1 MNIYAP
7 VTTPDRYI
15 FYDQLLQR
23 SFFQT
28 LVTNMNTA
36 EGLHNNHLSN
46 VTDAPSIVVG
56 DFNYNFRQYRPPSIV
71 KPASI
76 QSQWLFHSMLT
87 HYYQESTH
95 ELIHEPQVPTFRRNT
110 TFTTIDY
117 MFLNPQLM
125 DFRTDQFVHF
135 VHSDWTD
142 HAMLSTQLTFDNP
155 DLGKGLWRA
164 NPQLVH
170 NEYFCQRLFTKL
182 DDFHT
187 LLASNAND
195 LTPQVIWDQIK
206 ELTRQVAKS
215 CSRRQSEWRRRLLR
229 RLQSKRNKLLRLY
242 KTTQVRNDRLPKI
255 ESMIGNLQQELADI
269 QALRSGIKWREHG
282 EKSAGFLKRLTSQRS
297 QQRAI
302 PTLQHP
308 ISSSDCA
315 TTKDKQ
321 AAAVAYYE
329 RLYTADIV
337 DTEAIR
343 YFTNQIPHTDK
354 ILDSD
359 HPSLCAPFTLDELV
373 EAGTRAPKQSSPGID
388 SLPYAIIQL
397 LFTHP
402 LTAAIALRVYSDA
415 LSNGVFPQSWQE
427 TCLVLLPKKGDLA
440 LLQNWRPISLIC
452 CDAKIFTRLLNAR
465 LMLHFG
471 TRLTT
476 SQSGFMPHRFIGE
489 PAMTLHCA
497 LSLATATHSTSIA
510 LLLDQEKAY
519 DRVNLEYLTAVL
531 TAFNMPSSLI
541 SSLLSLF
548 TNTQVRV
555 NINGFLSE
563 AFPTQRGMRQGDPIS
578 PLLFNIIF
586 DPFLRAINQHQNILG
601 FDFTRIAATNPRF
614 SSPLADNVPL
624 ADPVK
629 VLAYADDTLV
639 FLNDLSE
646 FHQLQ
651 QLINKYAAASN
662 ASLNYHKTQ
671 ALSLSGVPHESWIL
685 GLRASGISS
694 WHDQNA
700 TAPIIYLGYPICSS
714 TAQKNSY
721 FDALLTR
728 LRDFCRLHSVRNLT
742 FRGRVTVLNSLL
754 FSKVWHIAR
763 LFPFSANDIHKLQQ
777 LGASFVNQNAKLTRF
792 SFATLCLP
800 RSHGGLGLL
809 DPAVQINALQWRWL
823 HPLLHPSDP
832 TPPTKTSLPY
842 LRVILNFFLATPSYP
857 TYHWSLLFPA
867 CRPSSARKVIAPLY
881 NILRAVDTI
890 VRKFGVCHVSFSTC
904 LRLPFSTLVEHNL
917 PPNHSLSPT
926 FRSPKEVVKHYPRV
940 LQLTGN
946 DVFIFDTTTQALQLR
961 TSVIGLPHQP
971 TSLRAI
977 NFLQAQNLLLTN
989 FIHFNMLLLV
999 PRPNITHIDL
1009 STITN
1014 YSDSISLVSTLL
1026 LSLLATSFS
1035 FESHSFLLSLPTN
1048 QGFKSLPLHTNPSSY
1063 SSPLGV
1069 AKWKQFWTL
1078 QIPLNARN
1086 TWFRI
1091 LHEKV
1096 TTRQL
1101 LHQRLRDSFT
1111 PYCPH
1116 CQSSS
1121 STIPTI
1127 IEDTEHFL
1135 FSCPRKLDVWRQ
1147 TLSLYISPR
1156 FSYFA
1161 YEEYIAILHL
1171 RLDIDR
1177 SSHELFPALSVF
1189 QVFACIQQAIWSA
1202 HYRQVFQ
1209 HVPFIPST
1217 VIHSIHRTLLNL
1229 DSQLS
1234 FDTII

>member
-1 MNIYAP
+1 MP
-7 VTTPDRYI
+7 YI
-15 FYDQLLQR
+15 Q
-23 SFFQT
+23 
-28 LVTNMNTA
+28 
-36 EGLHNNHLSN
+36 
-46 VTDAPSIVVG
+46 
-56 DFNYNFRQYRPPSIV
+56 
-71 KPASI
+71 
-76 QSQWLFHSMLT
+76 
-87 HYYQESTH
+87 
-95 ELIHEPQVPTFRRNT
+95 IH
-110 TFTTIDY
+110 
-117 MFLNPQLM
+117 
-125 DFRTDQFVHF
+125 
-135 VHSDWTD
+135 
-142 HAMLSTQLTFDNP
+142 
-155 DLGKGLWRA
+155 
-164 NPQLVH
+164 
-170 NEYFCQRLFTKL
+170 
-182 DDFHT
+182 
-187 LLASNAND
+187 
-195 LTPQVIWDQIK
+195 
-206 ELTRQVAKS
+206 AK
-215 CSRRQSEWRRRLLR
+215 
-229 RLQSKRNKLLRLY
+229 
-242 KTTQVRNDRLPKI
+242 D
-255 ESMIGNLQQELADI
+255 
-269 QALRSGIKWREHG
+269 
-282 EKSAGFLKRLTSQRS
+282 
-297 QQRAI
+297 
-302 PTLQHP
+302 
-308 ISSSDCA
+308 
-315 TTKDKQ
+315 
-321 AAAVAYYE
+321 
-329 RLYTADIV
+329 
-337 DTEAIR
+337 
-343 YFTNQIPHTDK
+343 
-354 ILDSD
+354 
-359 HPSLCAPFTLDELV
+359 
-373 EAGTRAPKQSSPGID
+373 
-388 SLPYAIIQL
+388 
-397 LFTHP
+397 
-402 LTAAIALRVYSDA
+402 
-415 LSNGVFPQSWQE
+415 
-427 TCLVLLPKKGDLA
+427 
-440 LLQNWRPISLIC
+440 
-452 CDAKIFTRLLNAR
+452 
-465 LMLHFG
+465 
-471 TRLTT
+471 
-476 SQSGFMPHRFIGE
+476 
-489 PAMTLHCA
+489 
-497 LSLATATHSTSIA
+497 
-510 LLLDQEKAY
+510 
-519 DRVNLEYLTAVL
+519 
-531 TAFNMPSSLI
+531 
-541 SSLLSLF
+541 
-548 TNTQVRV
+548 
-555 NINGFLSE
+555 
-563 AFPTQRGMRQGDPIS
+563 GDPIS

-586 DPFLRAINQHQNILG
+586 DPFLRAINQHQSILG

-614 SSPLADNVPL
+614 SSHLADNVPL

-629 VLAYADDTLV
+629 VLAYADDTLG

-671 ALSLSGVPHESWIL
+671 ALSLSGVPHDSWIF

-728 LRDFCRLHSVRNLT
+728 LRGFCRLHS
-742 FRGRVTVLNSLL
+742 
-754 FSKVWHIAR
+754 
-763 LFPFSANDIHKLQQ
+763 

-867 CRPSSARKVIAPLY
+867 CRPSSARKVIASLY
-881 NILRAVDTI
+881 NLLRAVDTI

-926 FRSPKEVVKHYPRV
+926 FRSPKEVVNHYPRV

-999 PRPNITHIDL
+999 SRPNIPHIDL

-1048 QGFKSLPLHTNPSSY
+1048 QGFKSLPLHSNPFSHSS
-1063 SSPLGV
+1063 SLGV
-1069 AKWKQFWTL
+1069 AKWKQFWSL
-1078 QIPLNARN
+1078 QVPLNARN

-1091 LHEKV
+1091 FHEKV
-1096 TTRQL
+1096 TTCQL

-1121 STIPTI
+1121 FTSSTV

-1135 FSCPRKLDVWRQ
+1135 FSCPQKLDVWRQ
-1147 TLSLYISPR
+1147 TLSLYLSSR
-1156 FSYFA
+1156 FAHVA
-1161 YEEYIAILHL
+1161 YEEYIAIILHL

-1209 HVPFIPST
+1209 HIPFIPST
-1217 VIHSIHRTLLNL
+1217 VIHSIHHTLLNL
-1229 DSQLS
+1229 DSQLFRITKYRQS
-1234 FDTII
+1234 KYN